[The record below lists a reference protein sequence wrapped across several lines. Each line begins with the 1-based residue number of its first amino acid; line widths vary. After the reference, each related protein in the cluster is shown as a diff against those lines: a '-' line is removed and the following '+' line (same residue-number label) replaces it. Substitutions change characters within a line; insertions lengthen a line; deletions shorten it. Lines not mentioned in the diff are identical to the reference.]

1 MGINNKS
8 NLRLKKKTNQTK
20 ICPLVLP
27 FLPTLTKILTLF
39 INPNQRHRVI
49 YLEKKKK
56 KNKDKISTS
65 KWVLLLNYLLSYL

>member
-8 NLRLKKKTNQTK
+8 NLRKKKTNETK

-39 INPNQRHRVI
+39 INSNQRHRVI
-49 YLEKKKK
+49 YSEKK
-56 KNKDKISTS
+56 KNKDKIATS

>member
-8 NLRLKKKTNQTK
+8 NLRKKKTNETK

-39 INPNQRHRVI
+39 INSNQRHRVI
-49 YLEKKKK
+49 YSEKKKEQRQNS
-56 KNKDKISTS
+56 NKQVGIIT
-65 KWVLLLNYLLSYL
+65 

>member
-8 NLRLKKKTNQTK
+8 NLRLKKKKNQTK

-49 YLEKKKK
+49 YLEKKKEEQRQNI
-56 KNKDKISTS
+56 NKQVGIIT
-65 KWVLLLNYLLSYL
+65 

>member
-49 YLEKKKK
+49 YLEKKKEEQRQNI
-56 KNKDKISTS
+56 NKQVGIIT
-65 KWVLLLNYLLSYL
+65 